1 MPALESGVK
10 APEINLP
17 LLKSKELFSL
27 GRALKQ
33 GPVLAGFFKISC
45 PVCQLAFP
53 YVQRLFA
60 AYQGKGVSIIGISQD
75 SPADTARFAQEF
87 GITFP
92 IALDD
97 TKNYP
102 VSGSYGLTNV
112 PSLFWITAEGS
123 IELSSVG
130 WSKAEMEDL
139 NRRMA
144 AATGAPQTELF
155 KPAENVPD
163 FKPG

>member
-1 MPALESGVK
+1 MPALVAGIK

-17 LLKSKELFSL
+17 LLKSQESFSL
-27 GRALKQ
+27 SAALKR
-33 GPVLAGFFKISC
+33 GPVLAAFFKVSC

-53 YVQRLFA
+53 YIQRLAA
-60 AYQGKGVSIIGISQD
+60 AYSRNNVSIVGVSQD
-75 SPADTARFAQEF
+75 NPADTAAFAQKF

-97 TKNYP
+97 LRKYP
-102 VSGSYGLTNV
+102 VSNSYGLTNV
-112 PSLFWITAEGS
+112 PSVFWITPDGAV
-123 IELSSVG
+123 ELSSVG

-139 NRRMA
+139 NQRIA
-144 AATGAPQTELF
+144 AATGAPKAELF
-155 KPAENVPD
+155 KRGEEVPD

>member
-1 MPALESGVK
+1 MPALVAGIK

-17 LLKSKELFSL
+17 LLNAKEAFSL
-27 GRALKQ
+27 SAALKR
-33 GPVLAGFFKISC
+33 GPVLAAFFKVSC

-53 YVQRLFA
+53 YLQRLAA
-60 AYQGKGVSIIGISQD
+60 AYSRNNVSIVGVSQD
-75 SPADTARFAQEF
+75 NAADTAAFMQKF

-92 IALDD
+92 VALDD
-97 TKNYP
+97 TRKYP
-102 VSGSYGLTNV
+102 VSNSYGLTNV
-112 PSLFWITAEGS
+112 PSVFWIMPDGD

-139 NRRMA
+139 NQRIA
-144 AATGAPQTELF
+144 AATGAPKSQLF
-155 KPAENVPD
+155 KAGEDVPD

>member
-1 MPALESGVK
+1 MPALAAGIK

-17 LLKSKELFSL
+17 LLKSKEPFSL
-27 GRALKQ
+27 NAALKA
-33 GPVLAGFFKISC
+33 GPVLAAFFKVSC

-60 AYQGKGVSIIGISQD
+60 AYPVRSISIVGVSQD
-75 SPADTARFAQEF
+75 NAADTAAFAQKF

-92 IALDD
+92 LALDD
-97 TKNYP
+97 TRKYP
-102 VSGSYGLTNV
+102 VSNSYGLTNV
-112 PSLFWITAEGS
+112 PSWFWITPDGA

-139 NRRMA
+139 NQRIA
-144 AATGAPQTELF
+144 AATGAPKAELF
-155 KPAENVPD
+155 RPGEDVPD